1 MKKIL
6 IYAGIFGAALLLV
19 GFQKGF
25 FNFSKMVEPGVT
37 QAPQS
42 SNVSFIDENDV
53 TSIASDNSIEGSV
66 TAINK
71 RPVSNTSLEE
81 FLAFE
86 AKSRGLR
93 VELEAL
99 NDIERGIRLDK
110 YLEDLERFEADD
122 RFIAQEAMLMKI
134 QILELRQFEQSVLEE
149 QSLAIA
155 AEYRVRSEQAASNV
169 GDNPSKESVMY
180 KAEAQRIIAEV
191 AAMGDSAFGDGIS
204 RNEYLRQ
211 QLQNVRVKIYAKG
224 EQ

>member
-6 IYAGIFGAALLLV
+6 IYAGIFGVALLLV

-71 RPVSNTSLEE
+71 RPVSNTSFEE

-86 AKSRGLR
+86 TESKGLR
-93 VELEAL
+93 AELEL
-99 NDIERGIRLDK
+99 
-110 YLEDLERFEADD
+110 
-122 RFIAQEAMLMKI
+122 
-134 QILELRQFEQSVLEE
+134 
-149 QSLAIA
+149 SLIH
-155 AEYRVRSEQAASNV
+155 
-169 GDNPSKESVMY
+169 
-180 KAEAQRIIAEV
+180 I
-191 AAMGDSAFGDGIS
+191 
-204 RNEYLRQ
+204 
-211 QLQNVRVKIYAKG
+211 
-224 EQ
+224 